1 MRTLINIDGVA
12 LVPNHWAIN
21 GNERFIAVEHSA
33 LSSEDVYKLLSA
45 QTKYHLTLVHT
56 SMIPSKNRKNMTLD
70 EAIKYVRDFRF
81 KRNIG
86 TCEVRVVGKVT
97 GCSKIYSKVELE
109 YLKLSDTT
117 RIRFSESS
125 KINIKEFINNF
136 KEEDVCVAYNGNLYL
151 KGHYEVID
159 NCNFYKTFIKRET
172 KEVKH
177 DIIITDNFEK
187 LEILK
192 NK

>member
-1 MRTLINIDGVA
+1 MKTLINIDGVA

-21 GNERFIAVEHSA
+21 GDERFIAVEHNA
-33 LSSEDVYKLLSA
+33 LSSDEVYQLLSA
-45 QTKYHLTLVHT
+45 QTKYHLTLVHV
-56 SMIPSKNRKNMTLD
+56 SNIPSKNRKNMSLD

-86 TCEVRVVGKVT
+86 TCEVRVIGKVT

-117 RIRFSESS
+117 RIRFSEPS

-136 KEEDVCVAYNGNLYL
+136 KAEDVYITYNGSIYL
-151 KGHYEVID
+151 KGKYEVID
-159 NCNFYKTFIKRET
+159 NCNFYKTFIKREV

>member
-1 MRTLINIDGVA
+1 MKTLINIDGVS

-21 GNERFIAVEHSA
+21 GDERFIAVEHNA
-33 LSSEDVYKLLSA
+33 LSNEEVYQLLSA
-45 QTKYHLTLVHT
+45 QTKYHLTLVHVST
-56 SMIPSKNRKNMTLD
+56 IPSKKRKTMTLD

-86 TCEVRVVGKVT
+86 TCEIKLVGKVT
-97 GCSKIYSKVELE
+97 GMSKIYSKVELE
-109 YLKLSDTT
+109 YLELSNTT
-117 RIRFSESS
+117 RIRFSEPS
-125 KINIKEFINNF
+125 KVNIKEFINNF
-136 KEEDVCVAYNGNLYL
+136 EAEDVCTAYNGNLYL

-159 NCNFYKTFIKRET
+159 NCNFYKTFIKRER
-172 KEVKH
+172 KEIKN